1 VTDEAR
7 KRPDLPTGTVTF
19 LFTDIEGSTRLLDA
33 LGDRYPGVLEEHQRI
48 LREAFAARGGIDVST
63 EGDSFFV
70 VFDSA
75 PQAVAA
81 AVEAQ
86 RAIAANEWPEGA
98 TVRVRMGLH
107 AGEAILGGDN
117 YVGVDLHRAS
127 RIAAAGHGGQVVV
140 SEATRALVEPAPP
153 EGVTFR
159 DLGEHRLRDL
169 PRPERLA
176 QAVAEGLDKEFPALR
191 SMDARPNNL
200 PVQLTSFVGRRRELE
215 EVKEAVRGGRLLT
228 LTGPGGTGKTRL
240 ALRAAAELLP
250 EFEDGTFFVALAP
263 ISERALVLPAV
274 AQALGLP
281 EATRGSVEDPLL
293 DHLRGKR
300 LLLVTDN
307 FEQVLEG
314 APDVGMLLTSTEAV
328 HVLATSRE
336 ALGLSGEREYPVPPL
351 GLPDPDHL
359 PAIER
364 LSQYESVSLFVERA
378 TAVQPA
384 FRVTNENAPAVAE
397 ICTRLDGLP
406 LAIELAAA
414 RAKILTPQ
422 AMLARLDRALPLLE
436 GGSRDLPQ
444 RQRTLRDAIAWSY
457 DLLEEPER
465 RLFARLAAFVGGFSL
480 EAVEAVSNPGGELGL
495 DTFDV
500 VASLTNKS
508 LLRQMVTG
516 PVEPRFFMLETIRE
530 YAGDRLDADPDAE
543 NVRRR
548 HAGFFLELAERA
560 EPKLTGVDQAR
571 WLDALEAD
579 HDNFRAAI
587 AWAAEDDLN
596 VALRM
601 GGAVWRFWQFRG
613 HLREAADR
621 LEGLLERSG
630 PWDPEARA
638 KALEGAGG
646 VSYWMGDFARA
657 LRRYQECLAIRLE
670 LGDPRRI
677 AEAKYNL
684 AFAHGIAPRPTQDLG
699 AASRLLDDA
708 LALFEELGDR
718 EGTAKATWGL
728 ATMAYGGE
736 DWDRVAELGTASVE
750 MFRRLENPF
759 GLAWALHLQGLAL
772 AVLGR
777 PDEAEVSLRE
787 AMGIFLPSDDRSALA
802 LLLADLSILA
812 ESRGELEL
820 ALRLA
825 GAAESVEEEVG
836 TGLLVSD
843 STVSKRLRKLKARL
857 PGPEA
862 EPLLTEGRTMSMDQA
877 LTYAKQWLETRRTDP

>member
-1 VTDEAR
+1 
-7 KRPDLPTGTVTF
+7 
-19 LFTDIEGSTRLLDA
+19 
-33 LGDRYPGVLEEHQRI
+33 
-48 LREAFAARGGIDVST
+48 
-63 EGDSFFV
+63 
-70 VFDSA
+70 
-75 PQAVAA
+75 
-81 AVEAQ
+81 
-86 RAIAANEWPEGA
+86 
-98 TVRVRMGLH
+98 
-107 AGEAILGGDN
+107 
-117 YVGVDLHRAS
+117 
-127 RIAAAGHGGQVVV
+127 
-140 SEATRALVEPAPP
+140 
-153 EGVTFR
+153 
-159 DLGEHRLRDL
+159 
-169 PRPERLA
+169 
-176 QAVAEGLDKEFPALR
+176 VAEGLDKEFPALR

-250 EFEDGTFFVALAP
+250 EFQDGTFFVALAP

-314 APDVGMLLTSTEAV
+314 AAEVGMLLTSTEAV

-336 ALGLSGEREYPVPPL
+336 PLGLSGEREYPVPPL
-351 GLPDPDHL
+351 GLPDPAHL

-414 RAKILTPQ
+414 RVKILSPQ
-422 AMLARLDRALPLLE
+422 AMLARLGRALPLLE

-457 DLLEEPER
+457 DLLDEPER

-480 EAVEAVSNPGGELGL
+480 EAVEAVGNTGEELGL
-495 DTFDV
+495 DTFDG
-500 VASLTNKS
+500 VASLSNKS
-508 LLRQMVTG
+508 LVRQMATG
-516 PVEPRFFMLETIRE
+516 PEEPRFFMLETIRE
-530 YAGDRLDADPDAE
+530 YAGERLDADPEAE

-548 HAGFFLELAERA
+548 HAGFFLDLAERA
-560 EPKLTGVDQAR
+560 EPELTGVDQAR

-579 HDNFRAAI
+579 HDNFRTAI
-587 AWAAEDDLN
+587 AWAAENDLN

-601 GGAVWRFWQFRG
+601 GGALWRFWQFRG
-613 HLREAADR
+613 HLREAAER
-621 LEGLLERSG
+621 LEAILERPGS
-630 PWDPEARA
+630 WDPEARA

-646 VSYWMGDFARA
+646 VRYWMGHFAPAGRW
-657 LRRYQECLAIRLE
+657 YQECLAIRE
-670 LGDPRRI
+670 DLGDPRGI

-684 AFAHGIAPRPTQDLG
+684 AFAHGIAPPPIQDLDT
-699 AASRLLDDA
+699 STRLLNDA
-708 LALFEELGDR
+708 LTLFEELGDP
-718 EGTAKATWGL
+718 EGRAKATWGL
-728 ATMAYGGE
+728 ATMAYGRE
-736 DWDRVAELGTASVE
+736 DWAGVAELGRASVQ
-750 MFRRLENPF
+750 MFRGLDNPF
-759 GLAWALHLQGLAL
+759 GLGWALHLEGLAL

-777 PDEAEVSLRE
+777 SEEAEASLRE

-802 LLLADLSILA
+802 LLVADLSILA
-812 ESRGELEL
+812 ESRGEIER
-820 ALRLA
+820 AFRLA
-825 GAAESVEEEVG
+825 GAAERVEEEIG

-843 STVSKRLRKLKARL
+843 TTVSKRLRKLKARL
-857 PGPEA
+857 PAAEA
-862 EPLLTEGRTMSMDQA
+862 GPLLAEGRRMSVDEA
-877 LTYAKQWLETRRTDP
+877 LVFAKEWLERS